1 MIDSIKIPTETSN
14 EVTDTISSEVIRRE
28 VIGIGIRGIEDD
40 AEQPAIGGTRKMDF
54 RGKMV
59 SCRMST
65 PIRHSR
71 DEGEEVLREEITGS
85 GFRIFFLPNIIYLK
99 VKIKPKLSKLGF
111 GSLLL
116 GTTGFFNLILKATI
130 SKKTTRPKDYY
141 DNVTTI
147 VTFIYRV

>member
-1 MIDSIKIPTETSN
+1 LGR
-14 EVTDTISSEVIRRE
+14 V
-28 VIGIGIRGIEDD
+28 
-40 AEQPAIGGTRKMDF
+40 AIA
-54 RGKMV
+54 
-59 SCRMST
+59 
-65 PIRHSR
+65 
-71 DEGEEVLREEITGS
+71 
-85 GFRIFFLPNIIYLK
+85 YL
-99 VKIKPKLSKLGF
+99 KPKLSKLGF